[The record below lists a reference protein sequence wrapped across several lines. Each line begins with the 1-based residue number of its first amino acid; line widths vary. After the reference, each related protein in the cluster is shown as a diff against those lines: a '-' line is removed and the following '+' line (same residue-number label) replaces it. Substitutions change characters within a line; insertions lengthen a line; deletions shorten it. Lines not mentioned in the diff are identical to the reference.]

1 MILVEV
7 RKRPQKGQD
16 PYRTGNAAYLK
27 RHVAKDIF
35 SDMDVQDVAFVEIGV
50 LDKLREMLVVQD
62 DKDDEHDEDNTNEE
76 IHEE

>member
-1 MILVEV
+1 
-7 RKRPQKGQD
+7 
-16 PYRTGNAAYLK
+16 
-27 RHVAKDIF
+27 
-35 SDMDVQDVAFVEIGV
+35 MDVQDVAFVEIGV